1 MNLDQRLFC
10 YACPFLAPVPRSGT
24 SATQWYVCHKVV
36 RHLTRL
42 ILHRPGVVL
51 EHFSLGSGCAVP
63 VVQGRA
69 KEPPVFF
76 PTHYSFRGKCAKR
89 YFNSK
94 RVLLQLDEGNSLCL
108 SPGFIRSLFVF
119 FSETKLVPVGD
130 IVSVQYPQG
139 YITMAPAYTI
149 HLKGSAR
156 AAYSISCASKE
167 PPGMLDFP
175 KYLDSFTNLY

>member
-24 SATQWYVCHKVV
+24 SATKWYLCHKVV

-69 KEPPVFF
+69 KEPPVFI

-89 YFNSK
+89 YLNSN
-94 RVLLQLDEGNSLCL
+94 RVSLQLDEGSFLYLLPNS
-108 SPGFIRSLFVF
+108 FVPPF
-119 FSETKLVPVGD
+119 VPKKRIFS
-130 IVSVQYPQG
+130 PQG
-139 YITMAPAYTI
+139 T
-149 HLKGSAR
+149 S
-156 AAYSISCASKE
+156 
-167 PPGMLDFP
+167 
-175 KYLDSFTNLY
+175 YLRSTRWVNR

>member
-1 MNLDQRLFC
+1 MNLVQRLF
-10 YACPFLAPVPRSGT
+10 ARPVI
-24 SATQWYVCHKVV
+24 ALYLCHAMAYP
-36 RHLTRL
+36 LTRH
-42 ILHRPGVVL
+42 ILHRPGVAL
-51 EHFSLGSGCAVP
+51 EHFWLGSCCPVP
-63 VVQGRA
+63 IAQGRS
-69 KEPPVFF
+69 KKPPVFYS
-76 PTHYSFRGKCAKR
+76 THYSFRGKCAKR

-94 RVLLQLDEGNSLCL
+94 RVLLQLLDEGNSLCL